1 MKFLSN
7 RLNEI
12 FRPTGKVFYGWWI
25 VLCTAGIQYSSA
37 LFWMHSYGAYV
48 VMLQEEFAWS
58 AAIVSGAF
66 ALTRVESGLLG
77 PVQGWLTD
85 RFGPKVILIWGNVT
99 FGLGFMALAFID
111 SVWTFYAAFVV
122 VAVGGSLGGFATA
135 MVSIVHWFDR
145 NRSKAVAGSQL
156 GFSLGGLSVP
166 LLTLMLQWLGWRV
179 TAFLSGC
186 LILLLTVPLS
196 MLVRHYPSEI
206 GEVPDGKVHPRHI
219 NGSRPLPERA
229 FTTVQALRTRSFW
242 FLAIGHAVTLLT
254 VSTTMV
260 HLLPHLTRSLGFTL
274 TFASTFL
281 PLLFICQL
289 IGQLIG
295 GVLGD
300 RFDKRL
306 LCTICLLAHATAMF
320 IVAFASSGVW
330 VISFTLLHG
339 FAWGIRAPLLVSL
352 RAEYFGPQI
361 FGKILGF
368 TSMVTMIGM
377 TIGPLVVGI
386 LYDEFQNYWIGFST
400 IGVLTLIGSAFF
412 YYAKPPLPPEPR
424 AKVISSDSKTSVK
437 R

>member
-1 MKFLSN
+1 MKFLSDQ
-7 RLNEI
+7 LNAI

-25 VLCTAGIQYSSA
+25 VLSSAGIQFSSA

-48 VMLQEEFAWS
+48 VVLQEEFAWS

-85 RFGPKVILIWGNVT
+85 RFGPRVILIYGNVI
-99 FGLGFMALAFID
+99 FGLGFMLLAFID
-111 SVWTFYAAFVV
+111 SVWTFYAAFVI

-145 NRSKAVAGSQL
+145 HRSKAVAGSQL
-156 GFSLGGLSVP
+156 GFSLGGLCVP
-166 LLTLMLQWLGWRV
+166 LLTVLLQVLGWRV

-186 LILLLTVPLS
+186 LILLITVPLS
-196 MLVRHYPSEI
+196 VLIRHYPAEI
-206 GEVPDGKVHPRHI
+206 GDVPDGVMHKRVI
-219 NGSRPLPERA
+219 AADEPLPKRA
-229 FTTVQALRTRSFW
+229 FTTVEALRTRSFW
-242 FLAIGHAVTLLT
+242 FLAIGHGVTLLT
-254 VSTTMV
+254 VSATMV

-274 TFASTFL
+274 TYASTFL

-289 IGQLIG
+289 IGQLAG

-306 LCTICLLAHATAMF
+306 LCTVCLLAHASAMF
-320 IVAFASSGVW
+320 IVAFASNSFW

-339 FAWGIRAPLLVSL
+339 LAWGIRAPLLVSL

-368 TSMVTMIGM
+368 SSMITMIGM

-386 LYDEFQNYWIGFST
+386 LYDQFQNYWIGFST
-400 IGVLTLIGSAFF
+400 VGFLTFIGSIFF
-412 YYAKPPLPPEPR
+412 YLAKSPVPPDAHPEVTKSNTTAR
-424 AKVISSDSKTSVK
+424 GMN
-437 R
+437 